1 MKLYFKKNDD
11 GESLE
16 LKLLTYFEIH
26 LERKNIIITLDN
38 FLINFA
44 SIILLLVDEN
54 ETQSALLSNQPL

>member
-44 SIILLLVDEN
+44 SIILLVDEN